1 MRLTTSGVPAKAGT
15 RPAADR
21 ASDKWAPTF
30 VGAPDGGMAKPIS
43 FNEDWRKSP
52 ARGKRI
58 MRFARSLA
66 VGALLLLSLLPARA
80 AEPYHLRIGWV
91 VAGADLATLMFAKPE
106 LAPHAG
112 KSYIPELMH
121 FEGTSTA
128 MQALATGELDCAA
141 LAYSTFALGVVN
153 AGLEDLR
160 VIGDGFQD
168 GVPGYHTNGY
178 FVRNDSAIRSV
189 EDLKGK
195 VIATN
200 QRGSAV
206 DMAVRAMLAKHNLQD
221 KRDVTIIEVR
231 FPEQKAMLKEG
242 KVDLVTTPLP
252 FGADPELLSFAHPL
266 FRQVDAIGRSQ
277 MIVRVAREPFL
288 KAHHAE
294 MVDFMEDYL
303 HTLKYLLDPA
313 HHDEAVALLAQ
324 VTKQKPALF
333 EGWAF
338 TDKDYYRDPKG
349 LADLDA
355 LQANIDLQHQLGFLR
370 TSLDVKK
377 HADTSFGDEAGRRLA
392 AEAGH

>member
-1 MRLTTSGVPAKAGT
+1 V
-15 RPAADR
+15 
-21 ASDKWAPTF
+21 
-30 VGAPDGGMAKPIS
+30 
-43 FNEDWRKSP
+43 
-52 ARGKRI
+52 
-58 MRFARSLA
+58 RSLRIIA
-66 VGALLLLSLLPARA
+66 IGALALLLLALPAEA

-112 KSYIPELMH
+112 KSYIPELTH

-128 MQALATGELDCAA
+128 MQALATGELDTAA

-153 AGLEDLR
+153 AGMQDLR
-160 VIGDGFQD
+160 VIGDEFQD

-178 FVRNDSAIRSV
+178 FVRNDGSIQRV

-206 DMAVRAMLAKHNLQD
+206 DMAVRAMLSKHNLQD
-221 KRDVTIIEVR
+221 KRDATMIEVR
-231 FPEQKAMLKEG
+231 FPDQRAMLKEG
-242 KVDLVTTPLP
+242 KADLITQPLP
-252 FGADPELLSFAHPL
+252 FGKNPELVAFAHPL
-266 FRQVDAIGRSQ
+266 FTQVDAIGRSQ

-294 MVDFMEDYL
+294 IVDFLEDYL
-303 HTLKYLLDPA
+303 HTLQYLLDPA

-338 TDKDYYRDPKG
+338 TNGDYYRNPKG
-349 LADLDA
+349 LPDLGA

-370 TSLDVKK
+370 ASLEVKK
-377 HADTSFGDEAGRRLA
+377 YADTSFVEEAARRLA
-392 AEAGH
+392 PEVGH